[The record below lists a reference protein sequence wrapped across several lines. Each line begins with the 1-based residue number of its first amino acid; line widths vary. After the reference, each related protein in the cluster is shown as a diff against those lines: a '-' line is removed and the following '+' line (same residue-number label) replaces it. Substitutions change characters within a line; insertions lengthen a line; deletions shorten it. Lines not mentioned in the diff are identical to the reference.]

1 MKFFKNPPKKRRK
14 GKGKKRRSA
23 AQVAATRKLVAMNK
37 ARKKKGKKRSAVK
50 RKARRTSRKRVNT
63 NTGVRK
69 MAKRRRKSPSRAR
82 ARKGGARRRS
92 SKRRRSGNITLS
104 RVKGKV
110 YRSNPGGL
118 IKQAMQGAKD
128 AGYVLAG
135 GAATRAVSNIVPL
148 AKTGIMGAAV
158 QLASALA
165 VGMVARRFLGADAA
179 RFVVAGGMQVPVKSL
194 VTSLVPAAAPLLGD
208 YDMLLA
214 YPQDVSSYPA
224 LAGTD
229 YDMQYSQAS
238 DIESYAE

>member
-14 GKGKKRRSA
+14 GKGRKRRSA

-37 ARKKKGKKRSAVK
+37 ARKKGKKKAVR
-50 RKARRTSRKRVNT
+50 RKARRTTRKRVNT

-110 YRSNPGGL
+110 YRSNPGSL
-118 IKQAMQGAKD
+118 VKQAMQGAKD

-214 YPQDVSSYPA
+214 YPQDMASYPA
-224 LAGTD
+224 LAGVD
-229 YDMQYSQAS
+229 YDSQYSQAS